1 MELSNLQ
8 KIKIIKEA
16 KRLGRGH
23 SSGKGKTSGR
33 GQKGQKARG
42 KVPVGFEGGQ
52 TPLYKR
58 VPFVRGK
65 GMKQWSVKS
74 FGVNVGMLNTLK
86 PGTEVTIQSLIEHGI
101 VRERAIKNRGVKILG
116 GGELTTKLIVILQV
130 TANAKQKIE
139 AAQGTVS

>member
-1 MELSNLQ
+1 MDLSNLQ
-8 KIKIIKEA
+8 KIKVVKEA

-42 KVPVGFEGGQ
+42 KIPVGFEGGQ

-65 GMKQWSVKS
+65 GNKKWSVKPL
-74 FGVNVGMLNTLK
+74 GVNIGLLSTL
-86 PGTEVTIQSLIEHGI
+86 PAGTEVDTQILIEHGI
-101 VRERAIKNRGVKILG
+101 VKARNIKERGVKILG
-116 GGELTTKLIVILQV
+116 GGELTTKLTIKLPV
-130 TANAKQKIE
+130 TQSAKEKIE
-139 AAQGTVS
+139 GAQGTVI